1 MSNALREGDVVVTKA
16 GGQIVA
22 VTRQDEGGRILS
34 VLAESEPQDAPVAYL
49 DPRQLARGCASIHCI
64 TKPEY
69 RSAADAAAGLEYVP
83 VYLGPLQRK
92 PLTDEQ
98 IDRLDTEAIR
108 GGPDSQYAFRFARAI
123 ERAHGIEAE
132 G

>member
-22 VTRQDEGGRILS
+22 VTRQDEEGRILS
-34 VLAESEPQDAPVAYL
+34 VLAESEP
-49 DPRQLARGCASIHCI
+49 
-64 TKPEY
+64 
-69 RSAADAAAGLEYVP
+69 
-83 VYLGPLQRK
+83 QRK

-98 IDRLDTEAIR
+98 IDRLDTQAIR

-123 ERAHGIEAE
+123 ERELYADPLQRKPLTDNNILWLLDQVRARQFGAPRSSEEIVIRTVRAALLEYGIKDAP
-132 G
+132 